1 MTLYFNAAVNRSDY
15 ETYIPGLWKYAQ
27 RLCGNKDCTRDLVCR
42 TLDEAHQK
50 RWKKSK
56 NLPTEAWLTLLMV
69 QKFYDTPAHLHAG
82 SLH

>member
-1 MTLYFNAAVNRSDY
+1 MTIQFNKSGLKNDY
-15 ETYIPGLWKYAQ
+15 EAYVPGLWKYAA
-27 RLCGNKDCTRDLVCR
+27 RLCGSQDGTRDLVCR

-50 RWKKSK
+50 RWKKSE

-69 QKFYDTPAHLHAG
+69 QKFYDTPAHIHAG